1 MRLGQT
7 NGERALR
14 PGQAMGTSAAA
25 RGTSAAARGTS
36 AAARGTSATARGLA
50 ARLGQARARSLQPY
64 DQFYPWFTYQF
75 HVKIVRGGGPKS
87 LSRKY
92 I

>member
-36 AAARGTSATARGLA
+36 YAARGTSATARGLA

-75 HVKIVRGGGPKS
+75 HVKIVKGGGAKIA
-87 LSRKY
+87 L
-92 I
+92 